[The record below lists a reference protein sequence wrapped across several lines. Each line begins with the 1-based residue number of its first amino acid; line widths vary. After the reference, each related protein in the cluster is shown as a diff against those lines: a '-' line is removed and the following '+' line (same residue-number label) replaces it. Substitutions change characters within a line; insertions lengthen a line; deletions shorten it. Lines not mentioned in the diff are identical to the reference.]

1 MNKEEMKRSCME
13 EIDKSRIDII
23 DLGQKIYKKP
33 ELGYKEFETSK
44 IIQKTFDSL
53 GFRTEEKIAYTGVKA
68 FEPKKNGPVVAVIG
82 ELDCI
87 ACAGHPDSNQ
97 DGNVHACGH
106 NIQLANLYGCAVGL
120 KRAGVLDALA
130 GNVRFIAIPAEEC
143 VDYDYRNRLI
153 QERKI
158 EFYGGKQ
165 EYLKRG
171 GFDDVDIILQCHM
184 MDMKSYNKMCTVDTD
199 CNGFVT
205 KTVVFMGKAAHAGFT
220 PYEGINALQM
230 AELALNNINAI
241 RETFKDEDKVR
252 VSSIITKGGELVNV
266 IPAEVHMQIM
276 VRAFTID
283 AMIDAEEKVTRAV
296 KAAALALGGKVKIR
310 EKMGYLPMKTNR
322 ILSELYRKNMIEY
335 AGANENSF
343 LEHYE
348 TAGSTDLGDIS
359 LMKPCMHI
367 WTDGISG
374 GLHSEEYRISD
385 MEKAYI
391 LPAKMLAATIIDL
404 LYDDGK
410 EAKRI
415 KDGYTPFFTKESYL
429 KFMKDHSKVEVFD
442 GSTL

>member
-1 MNKEEMKRSCME
+1 
-13 EIDKSRIDII
+13 
-23 DLGQKIYKKP
+23 
-33 ELGYKEFETSK
+33 
-44 IIQKTFDSL
+44 
-53 GFRTEEKIAYTGVKA
+53 
-68 FEPKKNGPVVAVIG
+68 
-82 ELDCI
+82 
-87 ACAGHPDSNQ
+87 
-97 DGNVHACGH
+97 
-106 NIQLANLYGCAVGL
+106 
-120 KRAGVLDALA
+120 
-130 GNVRFIAIPAEEC
+130 
-143 VDYDYRNRLI
+143 
-153 QERKI
+153 
-158 EFYGGKQ
+158 
-165 EYLKRG
+165 
-171 GFDDVDIILQCHM
+171 
-184 MDMKSYNKMCTVDTD
+184 MCTVDTD

-283 AMIDAEEKVTRAV
+283 AMIDAGEKVTRAV